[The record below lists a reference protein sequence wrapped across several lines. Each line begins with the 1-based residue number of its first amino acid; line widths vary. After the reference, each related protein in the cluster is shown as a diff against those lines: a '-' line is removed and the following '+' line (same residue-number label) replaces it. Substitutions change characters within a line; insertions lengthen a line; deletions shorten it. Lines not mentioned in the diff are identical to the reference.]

1 MLIYGK
7 QSFLY
12 ALTHHKEAIEEVLLS
27 KDIDKGLFS
36 KLKALNVPILRL
48 DNKKAQSLAHGNNHQ
63 GYFMKIKNLE
73 PLSFKELKTLNS
85 LVVLCGIEDVGNI
98 GAICRNVLALGVEGL
113 LLDRPL
119 SFSAM
124 EGVFRASSG
133 ALMDVKFAY
142 SSNILDSINELKAL
156 DFTLIGA
163 DMKGRESLKSTEKV
177 TKWALFM
184 GSEAEGLKNA
194 IKVKLDRIL
203 SIKMANNF
211 NSLNVSVANG
221 ILIDR
226 INSFTIKKEGN
237 E

>member
-12 ALTHHKEAIEEVLLS
+12 VLSRHKDVIEEVLLS
-27 KDIDKGLFS
+27 KEIDKGLFS
-36 KLKALNVPILRL
+36 KIRALNVPIIRV

-63 GYFMKIKNLE
+63 GYFMRIKDLE
-73 PLSFKELKTLNS
+73 PLAFKDLKDLNS

-98 GAICRNVLALGVEGL
+98 GAICRNILSLGVGGL

-119 SFSAM
+119 SLGAM

-133 ALMDVKFAY
+133 ALMDVKFGY
-142 SSNILDSINELKAL
+142 SSNVLDSINELKAL
-156 DFTLIGA
+156 NFTLIGA
-163 DMKGRESLKSTEKV
+163 DARGEETLNISLKDDKKPV
-177 TKWALFM
+177 KWALFM
-184 GSEAEGLKNA
+184 GSEGEGLKNA
-194 IKVKLDRIL
+194 IKVKLDKIL

-226 INSFTIKKEGN
+226 INALYK
-237 E
+237 